1 MPSSATSGPSPTG
14 DGPSGPIEKKAERL
28 GAHLVF
34 LDESGFSLTPTVK
47 RTWAPK
53 GHTPQLDHWFKHD
66 KLSTLSAL
74 TVSPRHRDLGRSL
87 RLATNR
93 ALNGLDVRGVLH
105 ARLQHLRG
113 AVVRLWDRGTMHTRR
128 EVQAYL
134 GAHAR
139 LHPYDFPPDAPALNP
154 AEHLWCQAD
163 AALANGAPPDVGRLR
178 GRLRQALRKL
188 RGSQRLLW
196 SCIEASKLPWP
207 R

>member
-1 MPSSATSGPSPTG
+1 MY
-14 DGPSGPIEKKAERL
+14 
-28 GAHLVF
+28 HL
-34 LDESGFSLTPTVK
+34 
-47 RTWAPK
+47 
-53 GHTPQLDHWFKHD
+53 FKHD
-66 KLSTLSAL
+66 KLSAISAL
-74 TVSPRHRDLGRSL
+74 TVSPRHRHLGLYL

-93 ALNGLDVRGVLH
+93 ALNGLDVRAFLR
-105 ARLQHLRG
+105 ALLQHLRG
-113 AVVRLWDRGTMHTRR
+113 AVVLLWDRGTIHTRR

-139 LHPYDFPPDAPALNP
+139 LHPYDFPPYAPELNP
-154 AEHLWCQAD
+154 AEHIWCQAD

-178 GRLRQALRKL
+178 GRLRHAIRKL